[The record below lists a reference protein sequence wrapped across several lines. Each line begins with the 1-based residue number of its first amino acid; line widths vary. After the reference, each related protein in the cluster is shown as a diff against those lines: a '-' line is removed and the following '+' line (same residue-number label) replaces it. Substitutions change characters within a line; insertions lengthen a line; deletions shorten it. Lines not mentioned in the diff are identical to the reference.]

1 MLLSFYNLTVSL
13 KTDGRRILD
22 DVSLKVYPGEIVALV
37 GGSGSGK
44 TTVGMAAMRL
54 LSPALAIDSGQV
66 LWKGEDIAG
75 FTPREIRRLRG
86 GEMSMIFQEPLN
98 AFNPLLRIRHQIDEV
113 LRGHTDLQKLQRY
126 GRIARVLEQAGVPD
140 SERVMMCYPH
150 QLSGGLRQRAM
161 IAQALAAEPKL
172 IIADEPTSSVD
183 VTTQARIA
191 DVFRH
196 LRRRLNLS
204 ILLITHDLGLVRHLA
219 DRVYVLN
226 QGRLVESG
234 QVAEVLGAPQHAYTR
249 ALIQAA
255 DAS

>member
-1 MLLSFYNLTVSL
+1 MLLSFYNVTVSL

-22 DVSLKVYPGEIVALV
+22 DVSFKIYPGEIVALV

-44 TTVGMAAMRL
+44 TTAGMAAMRL
-54 LSPALAIDSGQV
+54 LNPALVIDSGQI
-66 LWKGEDIAG
+66 LWKGEDIEG
-75 FTPREIRRLRG
+75 FTSGEIRRLRG

-98 AFNPLLRIRHQIDEV
+98 AFNPLLRIRDQIDEV
-113 LRGHTDLQKLQRY
+113 LRGHSDLGRLQRH
-126 GRIARVLEQAGVPD
+126 GRITRVLQQAGVPD
-140 SERVMMCYPH
+140 PERVMMSYPH

-161 IAQALAAEPKL
+161 IAQALVAEPRL

-196 LRRRLNLS
+196 LRHQLNLS

-219 DRVYVLN
+219 DRVYVLC

-234 QVAEVLGAPQHAYTR
+234 KVAEVLEAPQDEYTK

-255 DAS
+255 DAQ